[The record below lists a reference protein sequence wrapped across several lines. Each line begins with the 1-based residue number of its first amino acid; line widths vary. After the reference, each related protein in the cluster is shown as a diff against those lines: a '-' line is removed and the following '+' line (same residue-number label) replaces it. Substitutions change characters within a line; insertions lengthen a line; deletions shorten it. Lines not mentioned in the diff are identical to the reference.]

1 MDDYS
6 TLLDEISSFNTQ
18 PAQKTQKTN
27 EVLSEDNLNEY
38 ILKRASTLVDMSI
51 EAIEELKPYVVQ
63 GCNPDEIAS
72 LAEMINA
79 SSKAIEAVN
88 KLNLLKKKFD
98 NDVKLKELDYEKKKE
113 LSSLQNTSPSTVT
126 NNNVFIASR
135 EEIFKKYITAELVS
149 TNTDVQQNQDVVV
162 E

>member
-18 PAQKTQKTN
+18 PVQKTQKNN
-27 EVLSEDNLNEY
+27 EQLTEDNLNEY

-88 KLNLLKKKFD
+88 KLNLLKKKFE

-113 LSSLQNTSPSTVT
+113 LCSMQSSTPTNVT
-126 NNNVFIASR
+126 NNNVYIASR
-135 EEIFKKYITAELVS
+135 EEIFKKYITAELVT
-149 TNTDVQQNQDVVV
+149 TNTDVQIEQDSIV